1 MQTQVDEFAK
11 PLGIFCDN
19 CLMYLKEEATRIA
32 IASFLIVVQ
41 SPLNCLIVFGGF
53 NSGDSTHKSAEGS
66 MWVADS
72 ASQSTGIP
80 LGQSADLISLLSPLL

>member
-19 CLMYLKEEATRIA
+19 CFTYLKDEGTRIA

-41 SPLNCLIVFGGF
+41 SPVNCHIVFGGF

-66 MWVADS
+66 VWVADS
-72 ASQSTGIP
+72 
-80 LGQSADLISLLSPLL
+80 SPLI